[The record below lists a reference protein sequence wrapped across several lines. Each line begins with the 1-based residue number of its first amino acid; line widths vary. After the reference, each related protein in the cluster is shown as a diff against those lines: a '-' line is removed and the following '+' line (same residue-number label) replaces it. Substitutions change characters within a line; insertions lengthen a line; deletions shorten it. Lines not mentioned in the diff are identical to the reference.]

1 MIHPAILASSH
12 LNALFNIVRS
22 AVCLG
27 RILLLVVAIEMLTM
41 PFTQGLWTWDKF
53 LHGGQDFELGLL
65 VIITCLCLLLLR
77 TEQSKHLLGLLLL
90 IKSLLV
96 RTRERAPAGFFQ
108 SALSYDRRPRIPLA
122 LPAASFDI
130 PLLI

>member
-1 MIHPAILASSH
+1 M
-12 LNALFNIVRS
+12 
-22 AVCLG
+22 
-27 RILLLVVAIEMLTM
+27 LLLVVAIEMLTM

-90 IKSLLV
+90 MKSLLV
-96 RTRERAPAGFFQ
+96 RTRQRAAACVFQ
-108 SALSYDRRPRIPLA
+108 SAPSYDRRPRIPL
-122 LPAASFDI
+122 PAASLDI